1 MGDAHEGET
10 AALTHLERH
19 DSRDARPLNVALFF
33 SSFGGGGTQRRML
46 TLCGAFAQ
54 RGHRTS
60 ILVAD
65 PEGPFRS
72 LVPPPVPVVPMVSWL
87 HRIPGIRGHKWR
99 RVLASAPALAEH
111 LRREP
116 PDVLLASSHLPN
128 AVAVWAA
135 QRTCPPT
142 PAVVSVNAPLS
153 AAGIQR
159 TRISDLIV
167 WPLTAGCYAKADAV
181 IAISRGL
188 AGELVGTGGV
198 TPERVFTIPNPVDAA
213 RIQALAREP
222 LDHPWFARGAPPVV
236 LGVGKLEPQ
245 KDYPTL
251 LRAFARLRVGSPLR
265 LAILGEG
272 PQRDRLERLARDL
285 AISGDVLLPGFQ
297 MNPFAWLARAAV
309 FVLSSAWEGASNAL
323 LEALACGCPAVSTDC
338 LSGPSET
345 LDGGRYGPLV
355 PVGDDRAL
363 AEAIAHVLRSPQD
376 RARLTARAEV
386 FSVDRAAM
394 GYLDV
399 LRRVAAPRRASV

>member
-1 MGDAHEGET
+1 MSDARKGET
-10 AALTHLERH
+10 ARLALGAPLP
-19 DSRDARPLNVALFF
+19 RDLRPLNVALFL
-33 SSFGGGGTQRRML
+33 SSLGGGGTQRRML
-46 TLCGAFAQ
+46 TLCDSFAR
-54 RGHRTS
+54 RGHRPS

-72 LVPPPVPVVPMVSWL
+72 LVPPSVPVVPMVSWL
-87 HRIPGIRGHKWR
+87 HRTPGIRGHKWR
-99 RVLASAPALAEH
+99 GVLASAPTLAEH

-116 PDVLLASSHLPN
+116 PDVLLASSHLAN
-128 AVAVWAA
+128 AVAFWAS
-135 QRTCPPT
+135 RWTRPPT
-142 PAVVSVNAPLS
+142 PTVVCVNAPLS
-153 AAGIQR
+153 EAGLQR
-159 TRISDLIV
+159 ARFSNLIV
-167 WPLTAGCYAKADAV
+167 RPLTARCYAKADAV

-188 AGELVGTGGV
+188 AGQLARAAGV
-198 TPERVFTIPNPVDAA
+198 KPERVFTIPNPVDVA

-222 LDHPWFARGAPPVV
+222 LDHPWFARGEPPVV

-251 LRAFARLRVGSPLR
+251 LRAFARLRVGGPLR

-272 PQRDRLERLARDL
+272 SQRDRLEELARDL

-297 MNPFAWLARAAV
+297 INPFAWLARAAA

-323 LEALACGCPAVSTDC
+323 LEALACGCPSVSTDC

-376 RARLTARAEV
+376 RARLAARSEE
-386 FSVDRAAM
+386 FSVDRAATD
-394 GYLDV
+394 YLDV
-399 LRRVAAPRRASV
+399 LRSVAARRRTSA